1 MRIEFI
7 ERYPIAALTPADYNP
22 RKLAEDKF
30 LKLQESIRRFGVIKP
45 VIVNGDN
52 GILTAGHQRTRAMI
66 ALGMTH
72 CPAVRINGITQVDEI
87 RFNLFHNSVETN
99 KSKARVCGNLSAGQY
114 HIVQPDHLSYEKND
128 NATIVFEMGRLI
140 MKYGEWGSIV
150 CNTRGDVLLNSD
162 YAVASKQLKREVICY
177 VIRDEDEQDMLELL
191 GIEYGQYYYD
201 SLGVKSYNQL
211 LCQMHRLNGGGKHDL
226 KSTTYERYVIPRL
239 RKDMRIIDF
248 GAGRCAYAQI
258 LAGKGYHI
266 LPYEPHF
273 QREEKLDVRE
283 VVRQIRLIERDIA
296 RSGLFNLVVLD
307 SVLNSVVNSKFEH
320 YVLTACNALAS
331 KNGMLILGTRNK
343 GFLDKALDYKY
354 TNAPS
359 RNIEFLDKENF
370 SATFRAGVWTI
381 QHFHT
386 HATLRKLL
394 EEYFYDVEII
404 GVRSASQIYAIAKRP
419 RKLDDDRVREAL
431 EIEFNMEYPGEYRH
445 NQHKGL
451 VELIMTRL
459 KGER

>member
-150 CNTRGDVLLNSD
+150 CNTRG
-162 YAVASKQLKREVICY
+162 
-177 VIRDEDEQDMLELL
+177 
-191 GIEYGQYYYD
+191 G
-201 SLGVKSYNQL
+201 
-211 LCQMHRLNGGGKHDL
+211 
-226 KSTTYERYVIPRL
+226 
-239 RKDMRIIDF
+239 
-248 GAGRCAYAQI
+248 CAA
-258 LAGKGYHI
+258 
-266 LPYEPHF
+266 E
-273 QREEKLDVRE
+273 
-283 VVRQIRLIERDIA
+283 
-296 RSGLFNLVVLD
+296 
-307 SVLNSVVNSKFEH
+307 
-320 YVLTACNALAS
+320 
-331 KNGMLILGTRNK
+331 
-343 GFLDKALDYKY
+343 
-354 TNAPS
+354 
-359 RNIEFLDKENF
+359 
-370 SATFRAGVWTI
+370 
-381 QHFHT
+381 
-386 HATLRKLL
+386 
-394 EEYFYDVEII
+394 
-404 GVRSASQIYAIAKRP
+404 
-419 RKLDDDRVREAL
+419 
-431 EIEFNMEYPGEYRH
+431 
-445 NQHKGL
+445 
-451 VELIMTRL
+451 
-459 KGER
+459 

>member
-211 LCQMHRLNGGGKHDL
+211 LCQMHRLNGGGKRDL
-226 KSTTYERYVIPRL
+226 KSTTYEQHVIPRL
-239 RKDMRIIDF
+239 RKDMP
-248 GAGRCAYAQI
+248 GLLI
-258 LAGKGYHI
+258 LERG
-266 LPYEPHF
+266 
-273 QREEKLDVRE
+273 
-283 VVRQIRLIERDIA
+283 VVRMLRFWQEKDITFCPMNHTSRRMKRLM
-296 RSGLFNLVVLD
+296 
-307 SVLNSVVNSKFEH
+307 SV
-320 YVLTACNALAS
+320 
-331 KNGMLILGTRNK
+331 R
-343 GFLDKALDYKY
+343 
-354 TNAPS
+354 
-359 RNIEFLDKENF
+359 
-370 SATFRAGVWTI
+370 
-381 QHFHT
+381 
-386 HATLRKLL
+386 
-394 EEYFYDVEII
+394 
-404 GVRSASQIYAIAKRP
+404 
-419 RKLDDDRVREAL
+419 
-431 EIEFNMEYPGEYRH
+431 
-445 NQHKGL
+445 
-451 VELIMTRL
+451 
-459 KGER
+459 